1 MFASMDNV
9 KTILCATDF
18 SSCANGAL
26 DLAVKTAKLTGAKLR
41 LLHVY
46 ENPGQLLPMG
56 GYVGPAADA
65 FGELRKQ
72 VTEQLS
78 ELARAQAGAGVEITE
93 ELVEGMPHRTII
105 ELAKQWKV
113 DLIVLG
119 THGRTGLD
127 RALTGSVAE
136 RVVRLAPCP
145 VLVTREEQ

>member
-1 MFASMDNV
+1 MDNV

-18 SSCANGAL
+18 SACANGAL
-26 DLAVKTAKLTGAKLR
+26 DLAVRTAKLTGAKVR
-41 LLHVY
+41 LVHVY

-65 FGELRKQ
+65 FGQLRQQ
-72 VTEQLS
+72 VNDKLS
-78 ELARAQAGAGVEITE
+78 DVAAARSDEGVAIET
-93 ELVEGMPHRTII
+93 ELVEGVPHRTII
-105 ELAKQWKV
+105 ELAKQWKA

-145 VLVTREEQ
+145 VLVTRDERE